1 MEPAR
6 WGAVWGDPLM
16 TCLLRVIPV
25 AAGWLWV
32 ALPVQLGLVPA
43 FAGDALGQTGVLR
56 GARGCGRKGGFPV
69 APAAPAAT
77 GARGSLCFES
87 ALVGAMLRASG
98 QGPPR
103 CCPSAFWAH

>member
-32 ALPVQLGLVPA
+32 ALPVQLGLVPT
-43 FAGDALGQTGVLR
+43 FAGDALGQTGGREASRRLRRLWPPRGLAALCALNQPWWEPCFGHRVKVPR
-56 GARGCGRKGGFPV
+56 GAV
-69 APAAPAAT
+69 
-77 GARGSLCFES
+77 
-87 ALVGAMLRASG
+87 
-98 QGPPR
+98 PPR
-103 CCPSAFWAH
+103 FGPTRFVG